1 MLDDDTLSA
10 IDRFVARSGPEPTPI
25 QEEMQ
30 EYARE
35 HRFPIIGPQVGG
47 LLTILARLVDA
58 REAFEFGSGFGYSAS
73 WIARALPPD
82 GRIVLTEY
90 DADELDLAREY
101 AERAGTADRMAFEA
115 GDAMAAVERYDGPF
129 DLVLMDQEKSRYVDG
144 LEAVREKL
152 TAGGVVIA
160 DNMTAGP
167 AAFED
172 VLALLEGDDVAD
184 EAARGVAGYI
194 EHVRDDPGFESI
206 VVPMGNGIAV
216 SVKRRG

>member
-1 MLDDDTLSA
+1 MLDDDTLRA
-10 IDRFVARSGPEPTPI
+10 ISRFVSLSGPAPTPI
-25 QEEMQ
+25 QEEMHD
-30 EYARE
+30 YARD

-47 LLTILARLVDA
+47 LLSILARLVDA

-73 WIARALPPD
+73 WIARALPSD

-90 DADELDLAREY
+90 DADELDLAREF
-101 AERAGTADRMAFEA
+101 AERAGHADRMAFEA

-144 LEAVREKL
+144 LEAIRGKL
-152 TAGGVVIA
+152 APGGVVIA

-172 VLALLEGDDVAD
+172 VLAALEGEDVD
-184 EAARGVAGYI
+184 QEAARGVAGYI
-194 EHVRDDPGFESI
+194 EHVREDPGFESI

-216 SVKRRG
+216 STKLRE